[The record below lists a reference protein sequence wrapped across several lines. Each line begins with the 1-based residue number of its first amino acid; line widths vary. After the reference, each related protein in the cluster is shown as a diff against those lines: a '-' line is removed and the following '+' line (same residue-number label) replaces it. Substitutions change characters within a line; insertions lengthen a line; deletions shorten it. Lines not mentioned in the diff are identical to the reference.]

1 VSPDATGPPAFSP
14 AAPFTSRPAPDRH
27 AAWLAQLTRELAR
40 IADATELA
48 RHTCRSIGEHL
59 DVHRVYFA
67 ELNASNSSIDVAVDW
82 VREPGSTI
90 VGSYRLTDFGAPE
103 FLTGLRSGRLG
114 IDDVAVHPLTRD
126 RRAVFDALHMRA
138 IALAASAREGHDP
151 VYLIAHERAPREWRE
166 DELALLEDVIAR
178 EWPLVDLA
186 RTEQALSDS
195 EMSRE
200 LALSAARLGTY
211 QIDLQTR
218 TVTWNAAQHH
228 IAGTDPASYRPSVD
242 SLWTHIHPDDRA
254 RLRALVDRALATG
267 GSYEVDFRVVT
278 PGGEVRWCIG
288 GTAVTLDTAG
298 RPVRMSGVTFDL
310 TDRKEAEQALATAR
324 DAAESANRLKD
335 QFLAMLSHELRTPLN
350 AILGYARMLRTNAL
364 PPEKQARALEI
375 IERNA
380 DVQHQL
386 VEDLLDISRIA
397 TGKVRLLVGP
407 LLVVDPLRAAL
418 EAVRPAADARHIAMT
433 VDAVGVGLVRGDAGR
448 LQQLFW
454 NLLSNAVKFTGE
466 GGHVTVTLR
475 EQDGTVHVQVQDTGK
490 GISNQ
495 FLPYVFEPFLQA
507 DGRFSREHGGLG
519 LGLAICKQLVELHG
533 GTITAASEGAG
544 QGACFTVQLPLANE

>member
-1 VSPDATGPPAFSP
+1 MSPDAPGPPAFPS
-14 AAPFTSRPAPDRH
+14 AASSTSWPAPDRH
-27 AAWLAQLTRELAR
+27 AAYLSRLNRELAH
-40 IADATELA
+40 IADATELG

-59 DVHRVYFA
+59 DVHRAYFA
-67 ELNASNSSIDVAVDW
+67 ELNAASDSIEVGLDW

-90 VGSYRLTDFGAPE
+90 AGSYRLTDFGPAAL
-103 FLTGLRSGRLG
+103 LTDLRGGRLG

-126 RRAVFDALHMRA
+126 RRAVFDAFRMRA

-151 VYLIAHERAPREWRE
+151 VYLVAHERAPREWKD
-166 DELALLEDVIAR
+166 DELALLEDVLAR
-178 EWPLVDLA
+178 AWPLVELA
-186 RTEQALSDS
+186 RTEQALRDS
-195 EMSRE
+195 EMSRD

-211 QIDLQTR
+211 RIDLQGR

-242 SLWTHIHPDDRA
+242 SLWSHVHPDDRP

-267 GSYEVDFRVVT
+267 GSYEVEFRVVT
-278 PGGEVRWCIG
+278 PSGQVRWCIG
-288 GTAVTLDTAG
+288 GTAVTLDAAG
-298 RPVRMSGVTFDL
+298 RPVRLSGVTFDL
-310 TDRKEAEQALATAR
+310 TDRKDAEQALATAR
-324 DAAESANRLKD
+324 DAAESASRMKD
-335 QFLAMLSHELRTPLN
+335 QFLGTLSHELRTPLN
-350 AILGYARMLRTNAL
+350 AILGYARMLRTNTL
-364 PPEKQARALEI
+364 PPEKQARAFEV

-380 DVQHQL
+380 DILHQL

-418 EAVRPAADARHIAMT
+418 EAVRPAADARHITIAL
-433 VDAVGVGLVRGDAGR
+433 DAVGVGPVRGDAGR
-448 LQQLFW
+448 LQQVFW
-454 NLLSNAVKFTGE
+454 NLLSNGVKFTGE
-466 GGHVTVTLR
+466 GGRVTVTLR
-475 EQDGTVHVQVQDTGK
+475 EREGSVHVHVDDTGK
-490 GISNQ
+490 GISSQ

-533 GTITAASEGAG
+533 GTITAASEGVG
-544 QGACFTVQLPLANE
+544 HGACFTVQLPLATD